1 MYNEVEV
8 KAILIAVHNIENVGL
23 NSKKVL
29 LNSIEWLRCQYEI
42 TQYESFLIKAVWHIY
57 AYLELGY
64 PYISGEL
71 EFNRILNCLQL
82 DINTVFPKKG
92 WAYKKV
98 ALKKSNINQ
107 ILGRWHPHF
116 QSMKIEA
123 AILDIIDKV
132 ENKKIGSFIY
142 HCGKMLEQKDNK
154 ALWEKTFVLRVTE
167 DEAVLQDVNKSKY
180 YIFDEVC
187 R

>member
-1 MYNEVEV
+1 M
-8 KAILIAVHNIENVGL
+8 
-23 NSKKVL
+23 
-29 LNSIEWLRCQYEI
+29 
-42 TQYESFLIKAVWHIY
+42 
-57 AYLELGY
+57 
-64 PYISGEL
+64 
-71 EFNRILNCLQL
+71 
-82 DINTVFPKKG
+82 
-92 WAYKKV
+92 

-107 ILGRWHPHF
+107 ILGRWHSHF

-167 DEAVLQDVNKSKY
+167 DEAALQDVNKSKY

>member
-1 MYNEVEV
+1 M
-8 KAILIAVHNIENVGL
+8 
-23 NSKKVL
+23 
-29 LNSIEWLRCQYEI
+29 
-42 TQYESFLIKAVWHIY
+42 
-57 AYLELGY
+57 
-64 PYISGEL
+64 
-71 EFNRILNCLQL
+71 QL

-167 DEAVLQDVNKSKY
+167 DEAALQDVNKSKY

>member
-1 MYNEVEV
+1 M
-8 KAILIAVHNIENVGL
+8 
-23 NSKKVL
+23 
-29 LNSIEWLRCQYEI
+29 
-42 TQYESFLIKAVWHIY
+42 
-57 AYLELGY
+57 
-64 PYISGEL
+64 
-71 EFNRILNCLQL
+71 
-82 DINTVFPKKG
+82 
-92 WAYKKV
+92 
-98 ALKKSNINQ
+98 
-107 ILGRWHPHF
+107 GRWHPHF

-167 DEAVLQDVNKSKY
+167 DEAVLQDMNKSKY